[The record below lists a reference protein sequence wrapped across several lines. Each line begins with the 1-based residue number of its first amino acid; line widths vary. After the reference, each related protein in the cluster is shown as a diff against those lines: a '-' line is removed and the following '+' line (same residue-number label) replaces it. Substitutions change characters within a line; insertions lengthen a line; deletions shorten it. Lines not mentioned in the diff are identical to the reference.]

1 MDFDY
6 STYSL
11 APNAE
16 SRQPSPAREK
26 PITENYLRKTWIE
39 RCIKNCRDTNLRNE
53 QVVGY
58 NIFVVN
64 RLGVGIKFANI
75 IASWILDPEVLQI
88 RKKFPHSQKAD
99 K

>member
-11 APNAE
+11 APDAE

-39 RCIKNCRDTNLRNE
+39 RCLKRNE
-53 QVVGY
+53 QVVVTN

-64 RLGVGIKFANI
+64 RLGVGMQFAKI

-88 RKKFPHSQKAD
+88 RKKFPQEG
-99 K
+99 